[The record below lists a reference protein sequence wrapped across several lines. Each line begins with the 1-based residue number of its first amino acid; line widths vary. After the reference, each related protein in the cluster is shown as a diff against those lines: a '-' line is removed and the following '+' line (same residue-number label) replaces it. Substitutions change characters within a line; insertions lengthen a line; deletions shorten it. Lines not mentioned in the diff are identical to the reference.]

1 MEIWAHQGKIS
12 PNYPGNTLADF
23 NQAHEI
29 GVKGIETDVCFTAP
43 DKNGK
48 QRPVIHHPN
57 KDGAPP
63 NESLPSLDSFLELLK
78 SLPKLS
84 CCLELKEDNEKLVSA
99 VVDKITEYGL
109 EGRIYLTVCQTRVPF
124 LQLEA
129 SAKLIFKARV
139 QNPKIKTHIIATFP
153 FNLPALA
160 PKYSP
165 DIISL
170 GWLPE
175 SKLSE
180 WFFKTFLMKL
190 VNLRHQIKLVQDAGT
205 KIIGGIVNEEKDFE
219 YFVHLNVDGI
229 MTDNSITAMKFIET
243 KSP

>member
-139 QNPKIKTHIIATFP
+139 QNPKIKANVFSCLNIFKNPNIKMITKIGKIHMSAGKFNHILSKNITTLLKENQP
-153 FNLPALA
+153 
-160 PKYSP
+160 PKILVSNP
-165 DIISL
+165 
-170 GWLPE
+170 WPE
-175 SKLSE
+175 SSCIL
-180 WFFKTFLMKL
+180 
-190 VNLRHQIKLVQDAGT
+190 
-205 KIIGGIVNEEKDFE
+205 
-219 YFVHLNVDGI
+219 
-229 MTDNSITAMKFIET
+229 
-243 KSP
+243 